1 MLTRPLDTIFCSA
14 DRMRDAIPG
23 LLRETAPG
31 GRLHRSLTGLLA
43 ALDQFDADLAV
54 GSRAGA
60 VVEGREDA
68 AA

>member
-14 DRMRDAIPG
+14 DRMRDAIPS
-23 LLRETAPG
+23 LLRETAPD

-43 ALDQFDADLAV
+43 ALDQFEADLTIGPRKA
-54 GSRAGA
+54 AIQA
-60 VVEGREDA
+60 GREDA